1 MTKVSLIVSEQHFAK
16 LNSGIDFHTVKL
28 ELRKKFYDSE
38 AYRKALNRR
47 FFHTR
52 HLLSGRESRINDFR
66 LSPVSWGELSKG
78 GSVMQ
83 RQTFPPSIFQ
93 VAIFHL

>member
-1 MTKVSLIVSEQHFAK
+1 MTKVSLIVSEQRFQK
-16 LNSGIDFHTVKL
+16 LNKGIDFYTVKL
-28 ELRKKFYDSE
+28 KLRKKFCDSE

-47 FFHTR
+47 FFRTR

-78 GSVMQ
+78 GSGMQ
-83 RQTFPPSIFQ
+83 RQTFPPSIFR